1 MRGTELIRCEPNLDN
16 FSKSLLSLGYNHY
29 TALLD
34 LIDNSIAA
42 QATKVWI
49 RYKKLGHNL
58 IVVVSDNG
66 IGMSDNQLFAA
77 MRLASADPNS
87 LRLKSED
94 LGKFGLG
101 MKLAS
106 FSISDKF
113 QVISKSEAEQFS
125 SYTWD
130 LEMVRQKNDWILQKN
145 FIDKWFGPD
154 DRPTGTDVILH
165 QVRNEI
171 SDLQKVQD
179 RLSYYISTVY
189 YNFKKIEFFIEDKR
203 LMPIDVFFQN
213 HRASNRAAV
222 DTIFHDGVEIKTRS
236 FQIPHRDKL
245 DIRQRDILDGIA
257 DIGMNDG
264 IYLFRKNR
272 LIAWSGWEGMG
283 TNKKIGDL
291 QRFAVYIDESADTLF
306 NIEVKKSQINILDD
320 GLRKK
325 LEHKIRI
332 FSNTARRP
340 YKQRAISALK
350 EAINTWKI
358 DQIEGVIQVRIDRS
372 SPAIVNFE
380 NNGLSF
386 MDLID
391 VIEGTLPI
399 DSLLYYLNTGKMDT
413 EEIKRKKIEAAKIM
427 YNNDLISK
435 SDLDKIVAKYE

>member
-257 DIGMNDG
+257 DIGMSDG